1 LQENGLAEREGIQM
15 HIVGDLELPPPAV
28 QGAAARLMRG
38 TAALHRR
45 RATLNVC
52 FSYT

>member
-1 LQENGLAEREGIQM
+1 M
-15 HIVGDLELPPPAV
+15 HIVGDLSLAPPPV

-38 TAALHRR
+38 TARLHRKH
-45 RATLNVC
+45 ATLNVC